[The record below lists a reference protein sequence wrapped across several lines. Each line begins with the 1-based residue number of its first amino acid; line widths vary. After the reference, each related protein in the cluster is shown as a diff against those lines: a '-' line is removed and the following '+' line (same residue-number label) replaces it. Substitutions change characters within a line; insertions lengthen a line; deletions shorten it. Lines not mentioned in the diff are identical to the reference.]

1 LGNSSKVSKGSSR
14 LTALIE
20 KTPGYAGGSTPLRTS
35 SISCNEDGS
44 FLFHID
50 ADGLDSVSCKIAIYN
65 GVSCDNMGAAY
76 YNGLFDPW
84 STLGENYYKID
95 SSDSTISA
103 FNFDNGYTCDEN
115 EGKVVVVFD
124 YSLAIVGCG
133 VLGAEAK
140 GNVLKAKMDVLY
152 PGYTGDLKADGDV
165 KVTFNDDNTFQ
176 FGFDIKGVEAD
187 CVDCGIHIHVGTT
200 CATHAEVGGHYWKQ
214 DVLRDLWKTIGGA
227 VYNADDKGKAKGYF
241 SLYNGY
247 GIKEN
252 NNHVV
257 VIHAQDGTRV
267 ACGVLTL

>member
-76 YNGLFDPW
+76 YNGLFDSW

-133 VLGAEAK
+133 LLGAEAK
-140 GNVLKAKMDVLY
+140 GNVLKAKMDMVY
-152 PGYTGDLKADGDV
+152 PEYTGDLETGGNV
-165 KVTFNDDNTFQ
+165 RVTFHDDDTFE
-176 FGFDIKGVEAD
+176 FGFNIKGVEAD
-187 CVDCGIHIHVGTT
+187 CVDCGIHIHEETL
-200 CATHAEVGGHYWKQ
+200 CATNAEVGS
-214 DVLRDLWKTIGGA
+214 LLE
-227 VYNADDKGKAKGYF
+227 KGRTKR
-241 SLYNGY
+241 SL
-247 GIKEN
+247 EN
-252 NNHVV
+252 NWRGRL
-257 VIHAQDGTRV
+257 QCR
-267 ACGVLTL
+267 